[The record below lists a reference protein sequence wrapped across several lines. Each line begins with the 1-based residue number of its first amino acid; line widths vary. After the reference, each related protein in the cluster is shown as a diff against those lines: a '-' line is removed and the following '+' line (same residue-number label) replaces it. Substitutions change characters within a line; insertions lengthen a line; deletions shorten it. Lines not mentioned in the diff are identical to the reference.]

1 MLLWV
6 PASDGEEVVAGPSRL
21 GPKKR
26 TRSRVGE
33 ESHMMMM
40 MIIITIIVIV
50 IITIIIVFII
60 VIRIFVV
67 INYC

>member
-40 MIIITIIVIV
+40 IIITIIVIV